1 MECLECKATNFE
13 EAHTCE
19 RCHAS
24 LRPAR
29 AMLYLDRA
37 TTAAHNSRYD
47 LATAH
52 LSQADVEMLALSQ
65 AERDHYL
72 LTARAFQI
80 QGLIYYANG
89 RIDDAKAEILLAVQN
104 LEQQH
109 EGDELLATALGRLGN
124 ISYYQGEL
132 DSAISYYKRSSD
144 SAVQAKSH
152 VVAAKTLTNMSMIHL
167 ERGELEEAKIGYAA
181 ALGQADLSGDPTTIA
196 EAYRLLSWYHASY
209 GPFGNA
215 LDYIGKSLS
224 LLPKIEQSEQRS
236 IILGDAANIY
246 ARSGDLER
254 AKQYM
259 SEAYDLAQQSGSEL
273 AKEHAAI
280 SLAELMRRNIE
291 PEVWF
296 SKAMK
301 AIEAP
306 VHGAMMKREAS
317 LHLAVYYAYSG
328 ELIHARRHFQV
339 LDNMSISEAA
349 ATSSTVDHTKALL
362 YTALGEWGHAT
373 TYFKLAQK
381 QGKFSLYDQ
390 AVAWEEYATML
401 LRRAEAEANPRW
413 CREAESALGQAIV
426 LFGELGLPLRV
437 AQAQAML
444 KGELGL
450 MLPNELKQ
458 PVGVE
463 WSISSA
469 KEGEWLP
476 HGTEGRTIILHTVQQ
491 FNFV

>member
-1 MECLECKATNFE
+1 MECLECKATNVE
-13 EAHTCE
+13 EAHSCV
-19 RCHAS
+19 RCAVS

-29 AMLYLDRA
+29 AMLYLERA

-72 LTARAFQI
+72 LTARAFEI
-80 QGLIYYANG
+80 QGHIYYANG
-89 RIDDAKAEILLAVQN
+89 RMDEARAELLLAIKN

-109 EGDELLATALGRLGN
+109 EDNELLATTLGRLGN

-132 DSAISYYKRSSD
+132 SGALNYYKRSSEA
-144 SAVQAKSH
+144 AVRAKSH
-152 VVAAKTLTNMSMIHL
+152 IVAAKTLTNMGMIHL

-181 ALGQADLSGDPTTIA
+181 ALGQADLSGDATTIA
-196 EAYRLLSWYHASY
+196 EAYRLLSWYHACY
-209 GPFGNA
+209 GPFGTA

-224 LLPKIEQSEQRS
+224 LLPQIEQTKPRS

-246 ARSGDLER
+246 ARYGDLER
-254 AKQYM
+254 AKHFM

-291 PEVWF
+291 LEVWF

-301 AIEAP
+301 ALEAP

-317 LHLAVYYAYSG
+317 LHLAIYYAYSG
-328 ELIHARRHFQV
+328 ESTHARRHLQV
-339 LDNMSISEAA
+339 LENMSISDAA

-362 YTALGEWGHAT
+362 YTALGKWGHAT
-373 TYFKLAQK
+373 TYFKLAQT

-413 CREAESALGQAIV
+413 RSEAEAALGHAIV

-437 AQAQAML
+437 AQAEVIL

-450 MLPNELKQ
+450 MLPNEFKQ
-458 PVGVE
+458 SVGVE
-463 WSISSA
+463 RGIASA
-469 KEGEWLP
+469 K
-476 HGTEGRTIILHTVQQ
+476 V
-491 FNFV
+491 V